1 MKMAQSN
8 PPTAVGSNAGLG
20 LAQPK
25 RDDVASRWR
34 VRFALPNGYFTFADI
49 GAENGSP
56 ITKATAWAWGQRE
69 VRESKGGYSGVSSVY
84 SIDHEA

>member
-1 MKMAQSN
+1 MAQGSQ
-8 PPTAVGSNAGLG
+8 PAQVGSNAGLG

-34 VRFALPNGYFTFADI
+34 VRFALPDGYFTFVDV
-49 GAENGSP
+49 GAPNGSP
-56 ITKATAWAWGQRE
+56 LTKATVWHWGEGE
-69 VRESKGGYSGVSSVY
+69 VRGSKGKYLGVSSVY

>member
-1 MKMAQSN
+1 MTTDAT
-8 PPTAVGSNAGLG
+8 PREVGSRAGLG

-34 VRFALPNGYFTFADI
+34 VRFALPDGYFTFVDV
-49 GAENGSP
+49 GAPNGSP
-56 ITKATAWAWGQRE
+56 LTKTTVWSWGEGE
-69 VRESKGGYSGVSSVY
+69 VRESKGKYLGVSSVY